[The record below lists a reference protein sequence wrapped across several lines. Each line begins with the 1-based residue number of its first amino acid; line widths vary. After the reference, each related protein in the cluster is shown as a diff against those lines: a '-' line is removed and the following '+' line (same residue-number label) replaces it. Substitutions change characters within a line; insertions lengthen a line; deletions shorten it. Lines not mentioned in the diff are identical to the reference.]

1 LQNYVGQL
9 QDRALQFGRNDLVK
23 WHQLIDQSHHYWRE
37 KYNSRIRA
45 IFLLKFE
52 SLIIFAV
59 VLYLLIAPFISDVS
73 APAAL
78 SAEIIF
84 ALVGSIGLWFS
95 AVGFEKKRS
104 FGRAPAVLAN
114 LIALGVSYYMIS
126 GNFLLIGIPLA
137 ILALITLI
145 SAALGYSE

>member
-1 LQNYVGQL
+1 MH
-9 QDRALQFGRNDLVK
+9 FK
-23 WHQLIDQSHHYWRE
+23 SFFSRE
-37 KYNSRIRA
+37 TSRIRA
-45 IFLLKFE
+45 ISLLKFE
-52 SLIIFAV
+52 SLILLGI
-59 VLYLLIAPFISDVS
+59 VLYLLIAPFVSDVS

-84 ALVGSIGLWFS
+84 ALIAGIGLWFS

>member
-1 LQNYVGQL
+1 MVLRRV
-9 QDRALQFGRNDLVK
+9 V
-23 WHQLIDQSHHYWRE
+23 STE
-37 KYNSRIRA
+37 NSRIRA

-52 SLIIFAV
+52 SLTIFAI

-84 ALVGSIGLWFS
+84 GLLACAGLWFS
-95 AVGFEKKRS
+95 AIGFAKKRS

-114 LIALGVSYYMIS
+114 LIALGVSYYMITGS
-126 GNFLLIGIPLA
+126 LLIVGIPLA
-137 ILALITLI
+137 ILALITLF
-145 SAALGYSE
+145 SAALGYAE

>member
-1 LQNYVGQL
+1 V
-9 QDRALQFGRNDLVK
+9 DLRRV
-23 WHQLIDQSHHYWRE
+23 LSTE
-37 KYNSRIRA
+37 NSRIRA

-52 SLIIFAV
+52 SLIIFAI

-84 ALVGSIGLWFS
+84 AVLASIGLWFS

-114 LIALGVSYYMIS
+114 LIALGVSYYMIT
-126 GNFLLIGIPLA
+126 GQLYLVGIPLA
-137 ILALITLI
+137 LLATATLI
-145 SAALGYSE
+145 SSALGYSE